1 MADLRLIV
9 GLGNPGRR
17 YSLTRHNAGE
27 RWLRDFSE
35 RFEIIL
41 SEEARFHGELG
52 RAELFGEEVRVL
64 LPTTFMNVSGE
75 AIGATAAFF
84 KIAPSEILVVYDDVA
99 FPLGVSKIRL
109 GGGHN
114 GHNGVRSVIEA
125 LNGIHNFVR
134 LRIGVGHP
142 GDPAR
147 MTPYLT
153 REKMST
159 DNLEIERS
167 SAWLDDEVVQ
177 LALSGRWQKAMT
189 RFHAH
194 DERHVDL

>member
-9 GLGNPGRR
+9 GLGNPGRQ
-17 YSLTRHNAGE
+17 YALTRHNAGE

-114 GHNGVRSVIEA
+114 GHNGVRRVIEA
-125 LNGIHNFVR
+125 FNGIHNFVR

-142 GDPAR
+142 GDR
-147 MTPYLT
+147 
-153 REKMST
+153 
-159 DNLEIERS
+159 
-167 SAWLDDEVVQ
+167 
-177 LALSGRWQKAMT
+177 
-189 RFHAH
+189 
-194 DERHVDL
+194 